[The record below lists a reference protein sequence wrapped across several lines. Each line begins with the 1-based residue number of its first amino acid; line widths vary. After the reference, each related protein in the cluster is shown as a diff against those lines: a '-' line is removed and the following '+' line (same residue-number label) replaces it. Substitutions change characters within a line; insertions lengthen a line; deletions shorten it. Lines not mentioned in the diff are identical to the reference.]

1 VNRFDR
7 ISAILIL
14 LQTKKWIT
22 AGEIA
27 QRYGV
32 SVRTVY
38 RDIRTLEEAG
48 IPLGAEAGRGYFI
61 VDGFHL
67 PPVMFTPDEA
77 GSLLMAGKLMEKM
90 ADQSIGRGFRSALD
104 KIRAVLPDPEK
115 GFLEKLDRGIEVF
128 YNPPFQGSNHPSNV
142 LSHIQ
147 RALADRR
154 VLRIDYQALSQS
166 RSNTNREVEP
176 IVLCF
181 YSMHWHLI
189 AYCRL
194 RDEYRDFRGERIT
207 SMSRPD
213 AHGPTRDIQTASQYF
228 STLEAK
234 ADLCEVVIR
243 VDRQTA
249 GYLSTSKYYYGF
261 ISEVEYN
268 GYTEMYL
275 VSSDIGYTARWLLAF
290 APGVEIVSPP
300 ELQKIFINQIEIL
313 KNRYLP
319 KSC

>member
-90 ADQSIGRGFRSALD
+90 ADQSIGRGFRWA
-104 KIRAVLPDPEK
+104 RA
-115 GFLEKLDRGIEVF
+115 
-128 YNPPFQGSNHPSNV
+128 
-142 LSHIQ
+142 
-147 RALADRR
+147 
-154 VLRIDYQALSQS
+154 
-166 RSNTNREVEP
+166 
-176 IVLCF
+176 
-181 YSMHWHLI
+181 
-189 AYCRL
+189 
-194 RDEYRDFRGERIT
+194 
-207 SMSRPD
+207 
-213 AHGPTRDIQTASQYF
+213 
-228 STLEAK
+228 
-234 ADLCEVVIR
+234 
-243 VDRQTA
+243 
-249 GYLSTSKYYYGF
+249 
-261 ISEVEYN
+261 
-268 GYTEMYL
+268 
-275 VSSDIGYTARWLLAF
+275 
-290 APGVEIVSPP
+290 
-300 ELQKIFINQIEIL
+300 
-313 KNRYLP
+313 
-319 KSC
+319 

>member
-1 VNRFDR
+1 MNRFDR
-7 ISAILIL
+7 ISAILVL

-61 VDGFHL
+61 VEGFHL

-77 GSLLMAGKLMEKM
+77 GSLLLAGKLMDKM
-90 ADQSIGRGFRSALD
+90 ADQSVGRGFRSALD
-104 KIRAVLPDPEK
+104 KIRAVLPDREK
-115 GFLEKLDRGIEVF
+115 DFLEKLDRGIEVF
-128 YNPPFQGSNHPSNV
+128 YNPSFQGSNHPSNV

-166 RSNTNREVEP
+166 GTTKDREIEP

-194 RDEYRDFRGERIT
+194 RSEYRDFRVDRIISIT
-207 SMSRPD
+207 ITD
-213 AHGPTRDIQTASQYF
+213 EHCPTREIQNASQYF
-228 STLEAK
+228 SALDAK
-234 ADLCEVVIR
+234 NVFSEVVIR
-243 VDRQTA
+243 VDRQIA

-261 ISEVEYN
+261 ISEAEYD

-275 VSSDIGYTARWLLAF
+275 VSTDIDYTARWLLAF
-290 APGVEIVSPP
+290 APGIEVVSPP
-300 ELQKIFINQIEIL
+300 ELQKIFINRIEML
-313 KNRYLP
+313 KNCYLP
-319 KSC
+319 KNC